1 VAIQPQN
8 DDGEAGK
15 PATPEQNAPPLT
27 GTGASRRRFAKA
39 GAGLSGVLLTL
50 TSQPGMAC
58 SICTSPSGSLS
69 GGLKSRHGPPVT
81 CTGLSP
87 GYWKTHSS
95 WPSGCS
101 KTTTFGNIFP
111 CSASHKTYRDIT
123 CQGLLTHQDFDKNNL
138 GMHLVAAYLNVKARR
153 STFITEQTLVAIWSE
168 WQQNGFYRPTATK
181 KWYGYDIVLYLSG
194 TMD

>member
-1 VAIQPQN
+1 VAIQEQN
-8 DDGEAGK
+8 DSGAGK
-15 PATPEQNAPPLT
+15 PAAPEQNATPLT
-27 GTGASRRRFAKA
+27 GTGVARRRFAKA

-58 SICTSPSGSLS
+58 TICTSPSGSLS

-87 GYWKTHSS
+87 GYWKNHSN

-101 KTTTFGNIFP
+101 QSTTFGSIFP
-111 CSASHKTYRDIT
+111 CNAKHTNYKNTTCKTMLSHQT
-123 CQGLLTHQDFDKNNL
+123 FDTNNL

-153 STFITEQTLVAIWSE
+153 STFITDQTLRTIWAE
-168 WQQNGFYRPTATK
+168 WQQNGYYRPTAAK
-181 KWYGYDIVLYLSG
+181 KWYAYDIVLYLSG